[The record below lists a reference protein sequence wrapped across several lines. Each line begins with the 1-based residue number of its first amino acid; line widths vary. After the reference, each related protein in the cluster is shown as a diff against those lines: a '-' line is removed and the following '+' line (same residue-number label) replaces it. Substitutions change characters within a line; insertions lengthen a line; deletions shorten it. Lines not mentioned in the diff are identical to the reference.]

1 MSRLIGTGKT
11 TKQRLASYALT
22 PSQLP
27 RLLARCM
34 SMHVGAC
41 WWLTGGKGF
50 CCRSAVC
57 KRPRLRSMLT
67 MPRCRPHKGT
77 YSPIVTRH
85 SWPHCSPWRCTM
97 RAAAARG
104 TGNSSLDDTRQNSL
118 GTRHGSVLQLS
129 SRPCPLGL
137 RCFYF
142 LLPSA
147 ACPSGA
153 RRVPRQPRRHMDTAL
168 GRQAREAQGW
178 LVKQAGDLRVCVC
191 MCVERREY
199 VRASRLDLTVRLV

>member
-27 RLLARCM
+27 RLLLARCM
-34 SMHVGAC
+34 SVHVGGLQE
-41 WWLTGGKGF
+41 LTGF

-57 KRPRLRSMLT
+57 KRPRLRSMLA

-85 SWPHCSPWRCTM
+85 SWPHRRAWRCMM

-129 SRPCPLGL
+129 SRPCPLGS

-142 LLPSA
+142 SSSVSSVSEWSPACATTATQTHGHRPHLA
-147 ACPSGA
+147 AKHEKHRA
-153 RRVPRQPRRHMDTAL
+153 
-168 GRQAREAQGW
+168 GW
-178 LVKQAGDLRVCVC
+178 LSRPAIFVSACVC
-191 MCVERREY
+191 ALRGESTCA
-199 VRASRLDLTVRLV
+199 RAGLNLTVRLV